1 MAITCTHLAKRFA
14 SRLGLL
20 FSLVLIVAGCESDR
34 QELVATNECVWCRLN
49 GVDLR
54 RADARKAVFDRA
66 QPEWSESFL
75 NPFMHVF

>member
-1 MAITCTHLAKRFA
+1 VHQVH
-14 SRLGLL
+14 
-20 FSLVLIVAGCESDR
+20 SLE
-34 QELVATNECVWCRLN
+34 ATNECTWCCLN

-66 QPEWSESFL
+66 QPERSESFL